1 MEMRA
6 SIFHTSGKQARN
18 IHNQLSFD
26 MVREQVK
33 ALSPHQLRQLRGD
46 IDNKLERENN
56 VVITDEEAQL
66 ISSLFS

>member
-1 MEMRA
+1 MRT
-6 SIFHTSGKQARN
+6 SIFHTSGKRTRN

-33 ALSPHQLRQLRGD
+33 ALTPQQLRQLRGD

>member
-1 MEMRA
+1 MRT

-33 ALSPHQLRQLRGD
+33 ALSPQQLRQLRGD

>member
-1 MEMRA
+1 MRT
-6 SIFHTSGKQARN
+6 SIFHTSGNQARN
-18 IHNQLSFD
+18 VHNQLSFD

-33 ALSPHQLRQLRGD
+33 ALSPQQLRQLRGD

>member
-1 MEMRA
+1 
-6 SIFHTSGKQARN
+6 
-18 IHNQLSFD
+18 

-33 ALSPHQLRQLRGD
+33 TLSPQQLRQLRGD

>member
-1 MEMRA
+1 MRT
-6 SIFHTSGKQARN
+6 SIFHTSGKQSRS
-18 IHNQLSFD
+18 IHSQLSFD

-33 ALSPHQLRQLRGD
+33 ALSPQQLRQLRGD